1 MNTSKQ
7 INVMVLLVFA
17 AVIATAAYTL
27 WDPSRASE
35 AKDTQLERN
44 VDRGAYLFS
53 QNCRACHGDKGEGGQ
68 AANRLPQALQL
79 DRFDLQGRKK
89 PGDPVDKT
97 SKDAAFKLIVNTLN
111 CGRVGKYMPAWSI
124 AQGGTL
130 TDEQIAQLAML

>member
-35 AKDTQLERN
+35 AKDTQLERT
-44 VDRGAYLFS
+44 VDRGAYLFA

-68 AANRLPQALQL
+68 ASSRLPQALQL
-79 DRFDLQGRKK
+79 NRFDLQGKQK
-89 PGDPVDKT
+89 PDGPVVREN
-97 SKDAAFKLIVNTLN
+97 KDAAFKLI
-111 CGRVGKYMPAWSI
+111 
-124 AQGGTL
+124 
-130 TDEQIAQLAML
+130 